1 MTSQELLF
9 ILSGVKNQYIL
20 EAKDFWQKKE
30 TKKPGSSSSHPSAE
44 PLPFSSGEGQHRCQT
59 RESEKQ
65 KKKRWKKFLILS
77 AAVGLLLATLAGR
90 GFFIQWTDYFATFL
104 VKTQEQHQYT
114 QPVDTTIPTVQFR
127 PETPELTQ
135 ERDPEKICLRVQ
147 PTGVIAS
154 GDEDRYYTPK
164 EQDIWFGAYDIA
176 ATSRIADEYWRPE
189 DQGTGIWLRYQDEWW
204 RLLKNG
210 DILTSSNERIPASQ
224 CQELTAL
231 VEDALSIIGLPEPV
245 RPEQIQNLRKA
256 TLEWNGTHTLT
267 EPEKLSQLERMLS
280 SSQELPSGANCWFTS
295 LLTLEREDGTVLTL
309 SMATDSC
316 GAWLSQGVFYEYSQQ
331 GNESF
336 YALFNTQVDTEPSQ
350 TETPSPPTEQE
361 PDNEDLVRIS
371 DYIPNAILDMR
382 YATENNFTGKAVYS
396 FTDAYLRYGTV
407 KKLQAVAEVLAPQ
420 GYSLVIWDA
429 FRPVSA
435 QQTLWDICP
444 DPNYVS
450 NPITGNRNHCR
461 GNTIDLSIADSQG
474 NLLEM
479 PSEFDDLTVKA
490 DRNYSDCTPEAAA
503 NAQLLQD
510 AMEAQGF
517 TGYEKEW
524 WHFSDSTS
532 YPVEETFLPLL
543 PSQWQANCNE
553 FITLRRKPDTSAE
566 AICRIPQGGELTK
579 LADSSSFAY
588 VEYQGKVGYVL
599 QSYLKPVSQ

>member
-30 TKKPGSSSSHPSAE
+30 KKKPGSSDSHPAAE
-44 PLPFSSGEGQHRCQT
+44 PLPFTSGERQHRCQT
-59 RESEKQ
+59 RESGKE
-65 KKKRWKKFLILS
+65 KKKGWKKFFILS
-77 AAVGLLLATLAGR
+77 AAVGLLLATLAGS
-90 GFFIQWTDYFATFL
+90 GFFTQWTNYFATFL
-104 VKTQEQHQYT
+104 VRTQEQDQYT
-114 QPVDTTIPTVQFR
+114 QPVDTTVPSTQFQ

-147 PTGVIAS
+147 PTGVISS

-164 EQDIWFGAYDIA
+164 EQDIWFGAYEIA
-176 ATSRIADEYWRPE
+176 AASRIADEYWNPE
-189 DQGTGIWLRYQDEWW
+189 DQSTGVWLRYQDEWW
-204 RLLKNG
+204 RFLKNG
-210 DILTSSNERIPASQ
+210 DILTLSNERIPASQ

-231 VEDALSIIGLPEPV
+231 VEDALSVIGLPEPV
-245 RPEQIQNLRKA
+245 RPEQIQSLRKA
-256 TLEWNGTHTLT
+256 TLDWNGIHTLT

-280 SSQELPSGANCWFTS
+280 SSQELRGGANCWFTA

-316 GAWLSQGVFYEYSQQ
+316 GTWLSQGVFYEYSQ

-336 YALFNTQVDTEPSQ
+336 YALFSAQADMTPSQ
-350 TETPSPPTEQE
+350 METATPPAEQE
-361 PDNEDLVRIS
+361 PDDEDLVRIS
-371 DYIPNAILDMR
+371 DYIPSAILDLR
-382 YATENNFTGKAVYS
+382 YATENNFTGKTVYS

-407 KKLQAVAEVLAPQ
+407 KKLQAVEEVLAPQ
-420 GYSLVIWDA
+420 GYSLVIWDT

-461 GNTIDLSIADSQG
+461 GNAIDLSIADSQG

-532 YPVEETFLPLL
+532 YPVEEAFLPLL

-566 AICRIPQGGELTK
+566 AICRISQGGELTK
-579 LADSSSFAY
+579 LADSGSFAY

>member
-30 TKKPGSSSSHPSAE
+30 KKKPGSSDSHPAAE
-44 PLPFSSGEGQHRCQT
+44 PLPFTSGERQHRCQT
-59 RESEKQ
+59 RESGKE
-65 KKKRWKKFLILS
+65 KKKGWKKFFILS
-77 AAVGLLLATLAGR
+77 AAVGLLLATLAGS
-90 GFFIQWTDYFATFL
+90 GFFTQWTDYFATFL

-114 QPVDTTIPTVQFR
+114 QPVDTTVPSTQFQ

-147 PTGVIAS
+147 PTGVISS

-164 EQDIWFGAYDIA
+164 EQDIWFGAYEIA
-176 ATSRIADEYWRPE
+176 AASRIADEYWNPE
-189 DQGTGIWLRYQDEWW
+189 DQSTGVWLRYQDEWW
-204 RLLKNG
+204 RFLKNG
-210 DILTSSNERIPASQ
+210 DILTLSNERIPASQ

-231 VEDALSIIGLPEPV
+231 VEDALSVIGLPEPV
-245 RPEQIQNLRKA
+245 RPEQVQSLRKA
-256 TLEWNGTHTLT
+256 TLDWNGIHTLT

-280 SSQELPSGANCWFTS
+280 SSQELLGGANCWFTA

-316 GAWLSQGVFYEYSQQ
+316 GTWLSQGVFYEYSQ

-336 YALFNTQVDTEPSQ
+336 YALFSAQADMTPSQ
-350 TETPSPPTEQE
+350 METATPPAEQE
-361 PDNEDLVRIS
+361 PDDEDLVRIS
-371 DYIPNAILDMR
+371 DYIPSAILDLR
-382 YATENNFTGKAVYS
+382 YATENNFTGKTVYS

-444 DPNYVS
+444 DPTYVS

-461 GNTIDLSIADSQG
+461 GNAIDLSIADSQG

-479 PSEFDDLTVKA
+479 PSEFDDLTVQA

-524 WHFSDSTS
+524 WHFADSTS
-532 YPVEETFLPLL
+532 YPVEEAFLPLL

-579 LADSSSFAY
+579 LADCGNFAY
-588 VEYQGKVGYVL
+588 VEYQGKVGYAL
-599 QSYLKPVSQ
+599 RSYLKPVSQ

>member
-30 TKKPGSSSSHPSAE
+30 KKKPGSSDSHPAAE
-44 PLPFSSGEGQHRCQT
+44 PLPFTSGERQHRCQS

-65 KKKRWKKFLILS
+65 KKKGWRKFFILS
-77 AAVGLLLATLAGR
+77 AAVGLLLATLAGS
-90 GFFIQWTDYFATFL
+90 GFFTQWTDYFATFL

-114 QPVDTTIPTVQFR
+114 QPVDTTVPSTQFQ

-135 ERDPEKICLRVQ
+135 ERDPEKICLCVQ
-147 PTGVIAS
+147 PTGVISS
-154 GDEDRYYTPK
+154 GDENRYYTPK
-164 EQDIWFGAYDIA
+164 EQDIWFGAYEIA
-176 ATSRIADEYWRPE
+176 AASRIADEYWNPE
-189 DQGTGIWLRYQDEWW
+189 DQSTGVWLRYQDEWW
-204 RLLKNG
+204 RFLKNG
-210 DILTSSNERIPASQ
+210 DILTLSNERIPASQ

-231 VEDALSIIGLPEPV
+231 VEDALSVIGLPEPV
-245 RPEQIQNLRKA
+245 RPEQVQSLRKA
-256 TLEWNGTHTLT
+256 TLDWNGIHTLT

-280 SSQELPSGANCWFTS
+280 SSQELRGGANCWFTA

-316 GAWLSQGVFYEYSQQ
+316 GTWLSQGVFYEYSQ

-336 YALFNTQVDTEPSQ
+336 YALFSAQADMTPSQ
-350 TETPSPPTEQE
+350 METATPPAEQE
-361 PDNEDLVRIS
+361 PDDEDLVRIS
-371 DYIPNAILDMR
+371 DYIPSAILDLR
-382 YATENNFTGKAVYS
+382 YATENNFTGKTVYS

-444 DPNYVS
+444 DPTYVS

-532 YPVEETFLPLL
+532 YPVEEAFLPLL
-543 PSQWQANCNE
+543 PSQWQASCNE

-566 AICRIPQGGELTK
+566 AICRIPQGGEMTK
-579 LADSSSFAY
+579 LADSGNFAY
-588 VEYQGKVGYVL
+588 VEYQGKVGYAL
-599 QSYLKPVSQ
+599 RSYLKPVSQ